1 MTPQTASGH
10 KLPRLG
16 SHDLGCRC
24 YPHVSESEAI
34 VMATEAA
41 RLEYVE
47 GVRMRREAQALV
59 LDALEAAVR
68 AHLEPKHWA
77 LGNDDPEDYRRRC
90 VDIHCGAF
98 VDRGQHKEGC
108 GVAAV
113 LDAIQQQRSKP

>member
-1 MTPQTASGH
+1 MSPQTASGRALDTGLAYDASPEFY
-10 KLPRLG
+10 LPGDYFQRY
-16 SHDLGCRC
+16 RAQI
-24 YPHVSESEAI
+24 VAI
-34 VMATEAA
+34 E
-41 RLEYVE
+41 
-47 GVRMRREAQALV
+47 REAQALV